1 MSGGR
6 VADTEFAEFATLRT
20 LCGADGALALGQRLP
35 RLREEMPARP
45 A

>member
-6 VADTEFAEFATLRT
+6 VADTEFAELATLRT